1 MFSRT
6 PGLSIAGFSTLPAS
20 PPVQLTTITSAPS
33 ATYLAIVAAPLLDSS
48 SGCACTAIRR
58 SVSRDSARER
68 DPVAR
73 APSVVTLGAGVVIA
87 WGAYANLGP
96 APMSADRVSYA
107 EQPGNTMSITINVT
121 RDDSSRP
128 GVCIVRT
135 RDFSGAESGRKEI
148 YVPPGQGVLTT
159 VI

>member
-1 MFSRT
+1 M
-6 PGLSIAGFSTLPAS
+6 STRALPEGRYGPARGR
-20 PPVQLTTITSAPS
+20 APRRWRRW
-33 ATYLAIVAAPLLDSS
+33 VF
-48 SGCACTAIRR
+48 TAIAL
-58 SVSRDSARER
+58 V
-68 DPVAR
+68 
-73 APSVVTLGAGVVIA
+73 AGVVIA
-87 WGAYANLGP
+87 WVAYVNLGP
-96 APMSADRVSYA
+96 APISADRVSYA

-159 VI
+159 VIHSTDRPVTADVFGCSYAVPSYLSR